1 MVSAALRTYLCRR
14 CVGMTRELSWLL
26 HNCVAHP
33 VSGWLRFFGQAIR
46 SERILSIARYMHDS
60 SAPDCRE

>member
-1 MVSAALRTYLCRR
+1 
-14 CVGMTRELSWLL
+14 MTRELSWLL